1 VIANKSGET
10 GAWAKQGGGTLRLG
24 GISTY
29 TGATAINNGTL
40 QLTTGNDRLPTG
52 TTVSLGQAASANVG
66 TFDLNARSQQIAGL
80 NSTTGT
86 NATASNNTVTSSSAA
101 TLTLGGSGNYSYG
114 DGTDANSGVITGAI
128 SVVKSGS
135 GTQTFGDANTYSGTT
150 TISSGTLAL
159 GASGSLA
166 SSLISVASGASFDF
180 TAKTGGLTLGT
191 GQQLGGR
198 GTVLGSLEFGSGS
211 QLGFSSSGPLLVGSG
226 TVSFAAGFGI
236 GSIAG
241 LDSSVAEGTYT
252 LLNETTGGTISF
264 ANLAN
269 VGAGNAFDLGSGKS
283 AYFQQGSLQVV
294 VVPEPSTLGLAAAGL
309 ALAALGAWRR
319 RAGRTAP
326 AA

>member
-1 VIANKSGET
+1 
-10 GAWAKQGGGTLRLG
+10 
-24 GISTY
+24 
-29 TGATAINNGTL
+29 
-40 QLTTGNDRLPTG
+40 
-52 TTVSLGQAASANVG
+52 
-66 TFDLNARSQQIAGL
+66 
-80 NSTTGT
+80 
-86 NATASNNTVTSSSAA
+86 
-101 TLTLGGSGNYSYG
+101 
-114 DGTDANSGVITGAI
+114 
-128 SVVKSGS
+128 
-135 GTQTFGDANTYSGTT
+135 
-150 TISSGTLAL
+150 
-159 GASGSLA
+159 
-166 SSLISVASGASFDF
+166 
-180 TAKTGGLTLGT
+180 
-191 GQQLGGR
+191 
-198 GTVLGSLEFGSGS
+198 
-211 QLGFSSSGPLLVGSG
+211 LGFSSSGPLLVGSG